1 MFRYIFLTILLLASP
16 AAFADALDISLN
28 NDAVAFK
35 YDTSAGGVIQGN
47 TDLFVG
53 MLYNGTSTNSM
64 AEAGMLVKGEES
76 DSGASLGVGAKV
88 LVGTIKDD
96 MPGTTLN
103 VEALVIGGELTYVF
117 PAAKQLSVA
126 FFYFGGPTITT
137 FGDAN
142 RASQWGLHGDYEVSQ
157 GAKVY
162 IEYNETNFGV
172 KATGL
177 TAKLDGGTF
186 VGVKLAF

>member
-1 MFRYIFLTILLLASP
+1 MFRYIFLTILLLAAP
-16 AAFADALDISLN
+16 VAFADALDISLN

-47 TDLFVG
+47 TDVFVG
-53 MLYNGTSTNSM
+53 MLYNGTSMNSM
-64 AEAGMLVKGEES
+64 AEAGMLVKGDES
-76 DSGASLGVGAKV
+76 DSGATLGVGAKV
-88 LVGTIKDD
+88 LAGTIKNY

-103 VEALVIGGELTYVF
+103 VASIVIGGEIGYVF
-117 PAAKQLSVA
+117 PTVKQLSVA

-142 RASQWGLHGDYEVSQ
+142 RADQWGLHADYEVSQ
-157 GAKVY
+157 GAKIYV
-162 IEYNETNFGV
+162 EYTETNFGITS
-172 KATGL
+172 TGK
-177 TAKLDGGTF
+177 TAALDSGTY